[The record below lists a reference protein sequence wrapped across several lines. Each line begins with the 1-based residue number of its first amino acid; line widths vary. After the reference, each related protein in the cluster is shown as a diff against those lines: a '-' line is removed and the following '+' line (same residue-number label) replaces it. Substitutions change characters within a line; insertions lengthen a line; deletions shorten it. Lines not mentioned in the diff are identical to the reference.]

1 MRTGLRLVWSAS
13 AEASRCDVLLV
24 ITKLDPGGTLEVL
37 TLVVKELKALGLR
50 VSIIALYRGAA
61 DAGTLRRLDCD
72 VLIDREGLSLIGY
85 AEAFLKMAY
94 RIWATRPSSLLS
106 FMPATNVMST
116 VVAAL
121 VGIRCRIASH
131 HQPSAVQHGL
141 LRNVDALLGAFGI
154 YSRVIAVSE
163 SVRASFATYPKA
175 YIRRVRVIPNAVAP
189 ISPSVDKLEIR
200 KVLAA
205 PPHTTLVAVVG
216 RLAGQKNL
224 LTTLAAAV
232 RVPNTKVVL
241 VGDGPQRP
249 EIERFIAS
257 SDLSARV
264 VLVGHLDHQ
273 AVIDILFAADVF
285 VQLSLFEGRSIALLE
300 ALVAKKAI
308 LASDIEEQ
316 REVLRMDDGTLAGI
330 VADPRD
336 EDAITA
342 ALSALARSA
351 DLRLELGAKA
361 GILAERLNPGRM
373 GQDYLA
379 LLTRNE

>member
-13 AEASRCDVLLV
+13 AEASACDVLLV
-24 ITKLDPGGTLEVL
+24 ITKLDQGGTLEVL
-37 TLVVKELKALGLR
+37 ALVVKELQALGLR
-50 VSIIALYRGAA
+50 VRTIALYRGAA

-72 VLIDREGLSLIGY
+72 VLVDRERLNLTGY
-85 AEAFLKMAY
+85 AGAFLKLAY
-94 RIWATRPSSLLS
+94 RIWAIRPAAVLS

-116 VVAAL
+116 VVAAF

-141 LRNVDALLGAFGI
+141 LRNVDALLGALGI
-154 YSRVIAVSE
+154 YSQVIAVSE
-163 SVRASFATYPKA
+163 SVRASFANYPRA
-175 YIRRVRVIPNAVAP
+175 YFGRVRVIPNAVAP
-189 ISPSVDKLEIR
+189 ISPRVDRLEIR
-200 KVLAA
+200 NLLAVA
-205 PPHTTLVAVVG
+205 PHTTLVVVVG

-224 LTTLAAAV
+224 LTTLAAAA
-232 RVPNTKVVL
+232 RVPNTKIVL

-257 SDLSARV
+257 SGLDARV
-264 VLVGHLDHQ
+264 VLAGQLDHQ

-336 EDAITA
+336 QDAIAA
-342 ALSALARSA
+342 ALSVLARSA

-361 GILAERLNPGRM
+361 GILAERLNPRRM

-379 LLTRNE
+379 LLARAE